1 MFKKAKLFN
10 ERANILGI
18 LKTVTPA
25 EVKQLGRKVFLFT
38 KSVWKIH
45 RYEILYQAVLDKFYH
60 SKELTK
66 LLLKN
71 SNRFIIEAADYDK
84 FFGIG
89 LFEYPFDLTGLQ
101 IPKRTSTSFFET
113 GQIIIY

>member
-38 KSVWKIH
+38 KSMEDPPL
-45 RYEILYQAVLDKFYH
+45 R
-60 SKELTK
+60 
-66 LLLKN
+66 N
-71 SNRFIIEAADYDK
+71 FISGG
-84 FFGIG
+84 F
-89 LFEYPFDLTGLQ
+89 
-101 IPKRTSTSFFET
+101 
-113 GQIIIY
+113 GQILSLERAD